1 MQIPEWMIG
10 EFEKGQ
16 CPYCKKSLSEK
27 GVQTHGI
34 REEMSKSKKKVRYS
48 HFYDYKCPKCK
59 NRSVFSFPTTLKEF
73 INDMIDLAN
82 QAMPTQLSDGSMPEV
97 DDQPDVNSRKSGITD
112 EEVDD
117 VKKSLNESED
127 LKDFFRK
134 IGIDM
139 KVTKSEKDDEN
150 K

>member
-1 MQIPEWMIG
+1 MQIPEWMSG

-16 CPYCKKSLSEK
+16 CPYCKKTLSDK

-34 REEMSKSKKKVRYS
+34 REELSKSKKKVRYS

-59 NRSVFSFPTTLKEF
+59 NRSVFSFPTTFKEF
-73 INDMIDLAN
+73 INDMVNLAN
-82 QAMPTQLSDGSMPEV
+82 QSMPTQLSDGTRAEV
-97 DDQPDVNSRKSGITD
+97 DDQPSTERKSGITD
-112 EEVDD
+112 EEVEE
-117 VKKSLNESED
+117 VKKSLDESED
-127 LKDFFRK
+127 LKEFFRK

-139 KVTKSEKDDEN
+139 KEPKSEKDDEN